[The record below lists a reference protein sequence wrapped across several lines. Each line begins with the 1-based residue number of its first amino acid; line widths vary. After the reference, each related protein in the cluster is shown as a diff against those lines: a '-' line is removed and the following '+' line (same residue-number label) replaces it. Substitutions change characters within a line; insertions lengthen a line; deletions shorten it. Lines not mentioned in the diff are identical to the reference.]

1 MNARKTPPLSRMMS
15 NGQLALLDPGFLQRY
30 FSLRIPR
37 WYPGEKLLRI
47 AVTDQSHAL
56 YKKSILYTL
65 TLRAPRGK
73 KERSIALRGNVP
85 SLDTTREALNAY
97 TALMALWEHAPAL
110 RTSITRPI
118 AYDPSLRVLLYESAP
133 GKPLMSLLRHRKA
146 QRMAWLARAAD
157 WLALLHRYT
166 IPAGQIRTLRD
177 ERREAGYFLMNYRG
191 FFPACVPRAEQYI
204 SAFFKF
210 RAKLSRRA
218 RRATLIHGDY
228 NPNNIIVDTNPAR
241 LSVIDFGNA
250 RQYEPMSDLA
260 NSLIQLGYVN
270 IRPASHTWRLQKSF
284 LSSYERRR
292 PLTRVDRAWLALFR
306 MWWSMQTLS
315 FTMTLPMTTRAN
327 IQPVIARTFREAE
340 QSIRF
345 LTDNS

>member
-1 MNARKTPPLSRMMS
+1 MNARKTLPLSRMMS
-15 NGQLALLDPGFLQRY
+15 NGQLALLDPVFLQRY

-37 WYPGEKLLRI
+37 WYPGEQLLRI
-47 AVTDQSHAL
+47 AVKDQSHAL

-65 TLRAPRGK
+65 TLLATRGK
-73 KERSIALRGNVP
+73 KERNIDIRGNVP

-97 TALMALWEHAPAL
+97 TALTALWKYAPAL
-110 RTSITRPI
+110 RASTTRPI
-118 AYDPSLRVLLYESAP
+118 AYDPLLRVLLYESAP
-133 GKPLMSLLRHRKA
+133 GKPLMSLLRHR
-146 QRMAWLARAAD
+146 QPRRMVWLARAAG
-157 WLALLHRYT
+157 WLAILHRYT
-166 IPAGQIRTLRD
+166 VAAGQIRTLHN

-204 SAFFKF
+204 NAFFEF
-210 RAKLSRRA
+210 RAKLSQRA

-228 NPNNIIVDTNPAR
+228 NPNNIIVDAGSAR

-270 IRPASHTWRLQKSF
+270 IRPASHTWELQRSF

-292 PLTRVDRAWLALFR
+292 PLTRVDQAWLALFR
-306 MWWSMQTLS
+306 IWWSLQTLS

-345 LTDNS
+345 LTNRS